1 MKKKYLTT
9 IIIAGATF
17 LTACNSGN
25 IRRNPGKIY
34 MPDMVYSQA
43 YDAYTENPNTPNGL
57 TSQEPVAGTIAR
69 GQALPDHLKEEDVD
83 AYAALSFPYE
93 FNLDEIAEGKR
104 LYAIHCGICH
114 GDKMDGQGPLFT
126 SGKYAS
132 MPATL
137 VSEAHINMRPGT
149 IYHAIKYGKN
159 MMGSYASQL
168 DGKQRWQVIAYIKQ
182 YQSENG
188 GAPFTMGQ
196 NLSEGQHSTAQ
207 VVTDVDAE
215 ETE

>member
-1 MKKKYLTT
+1 MNKKYLTT

-25 IRRNPGKIY
+25 TRRNPGKIY

-43 YDAYTENPNTPNGL
+43 YDAFTENPVTKNGL
-57 TSQEPVAGTIAR
+57 TSQEPVRGTIAR
-69 GQALPDHLKEEDVD
+69 GQALPEHLTEEDVD
-83 AYAALSFPYE
+83 AHASLSFPYN
-93 FNLDEIAEGKR
+93 FSADEIVEGKR
-104 LYAIHCGICH
+104 LYAIHCGVCH

-137 VSEAHINMRPGT
+137 VSDANVNMPSGT
-149 IYHAIKYGKN
+149 IYYAVKYGKN

-168 DGKQRWQVIAYIKQ
+168 DVKQRWQVIAYIKQ
-182 YQSENG
+182 FQSENG
-188 GAPFTMGQ
+188 GQAFTMGQ
-196 NLSEGQHSTAQ
+196 SAGTETIAAVEEDQE
-207 VVTDVDAE
+207 VE

>member
-43 YDAYTENPNTPNGL
+43 YDAYTENPNTANGL

-69 GQALPDHLKEEDVD
+69 GQALPEHLKEEDVEG
-83 AYAALSFPYE
+83 YAALSFPYD

-137 VSEAHINMRPGT
+137 VSEGHIRMKPGT

-168 DGKQRWQVIAYIKQ
+168 DVKQRWQVIAYIKQ

-188 GAPFTMGQ
+188 GDAFTMGQ
-196 NLSEGQHSTAQ
+196 GNSGSQNI
-207 VVTDVDAE
+207 VVQITVEPE
-215 ETE
+215 EEVTE

>member
-1 MKKKYLTT
+1 MNKKYLTT

-25 IRRNPGKIY
+25 TRRNPGKIY

-43 YDAYTENPNTPNGL
+43 YDAFTENPVTRNGL
-57 TSQEPVAGTIAR
+57 TSQEPVPGTIAR
-69 GQALPDHLKEEDVD
+69 GQALPEYLTEDDVD
-83 AYAALSFPYE
+83 AHASLPIPYD
-93 FNLDEIAEGKR
+93 FSADEILEGKR
-104 LYAIHCGICH
+104 LYAIHCGVCH

-137 VSEAHINMRPGT
+137 VSDANITMTSGT
-149 IYHAIKYGKN
+149 MYYAIKYGKN

-168 DGKQRWQVIAYIKQ
+168 DVKQRWQVVAYIKQ
-182 YQSENG
+182 FQSENG
-188 GAPFTMGQ
+188 GDPFTMGQ
-196 NLSEGQHSTAQ
+196 GAETETIAAVEQEE
-207 VVTDVDAE
+207 VVE